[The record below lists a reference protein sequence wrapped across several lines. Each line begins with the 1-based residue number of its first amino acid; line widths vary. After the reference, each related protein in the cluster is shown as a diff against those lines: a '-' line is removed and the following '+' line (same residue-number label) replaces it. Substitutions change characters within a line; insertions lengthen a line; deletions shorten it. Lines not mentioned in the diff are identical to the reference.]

1 MFPIEV
7 EGRHAMNVRTSVLLI
22 ALAAIS
28 GLTEA
33 QASGTSSTARID
45 QRQANQQRRIEE
57 GVKSGSLTNKEAA
70 RLQHGQERVQ
80 RMETRAMADGKM
92 TPRERRKIEVAQ
104 NQQSRRIYRERH
116 DNQHK

>member
-7 EGRHAMNVRTSVLLI
+7 EGRHAMNIRTSVVLV

-28 GLTEA
+28 GLTQA

-45 QRQANQQRRIEE
+45 QRQANQQKRIDD
-57 GVKSGSLTNKEAA
+57 GVKSGSLTNKEAT
-70 RLQHGQERVQ
+70 RLQRGQERVQ

-92 TPRERRKIEVAQ
+92 TPRERHKIEVAQ
-104 NQQSRRIYRERH
+104 NQQSRRIYREKH
-116 DNQHK
+116 DNQHR